1 MIINRLNVPT
11 SPGTLTLYFRDAAS
25 ADAPETRVQ
34 PPSSLKGDSPAQPPS
49 VGERIVE
56 IDVQGK
62 RGDFLL
68 QELIAETK
76 AQVLET
82 PEKDQEDLR
91 KFKEMDSV
99 AEVQRE
105 KERKIREEENKA
117 KAMLRRAKAGAG
129 A

>member
-1 MIINRLNVPT
+1 MEIN
-11 SPGTLTLYFRDAAS
+11 
-25 ADAPETRVQ
+25 
-34 PPSSLKGDSPAQPPS
+34 
-49 VGERIVE
+49 
-56 IDVQGK
+56 VQGK

-68 QELIAETK
+68 EELITETK

-91 KFKEMDSV
+91 KFEEMDSV

-105 KERKIREEENKA
+105 KERKIREEEQKA